1 MGVAA
6 AVAEG
11 GGAGGELL
19 PPPPQPARSPKKASE
34 INAEA
39 VLVFILFPR
48 QWTRSGQ
55 FVWGADRPL
64 CRYNVVQGNK
74 VQSGSS

>member
-1 MGVAA
+1 MGTTGGGGGGGG
-6 AVAEG
+6 G
-11 GGAGGELL
+11 GGAGGEPP

-39 VLVFILFPR
+39 VLVFMLFPR
-48 QWTRSGQ
+48 HQTQSGI

-64 CRYNVVQGNK
+64 
-74 VQSGSS
+74 